1 MAFHVLCEVVAV
13 EVLLVHHQHGY
24 DVALLRCEREA
35 LIFHHRH
42 EHEAV
47 GRWRCVLH
55 VLGGNESAVAQH
67 YVEEC
72 ALAAVDVGKDDSFWS
87 VHLHNRHRH
96 LRLVCKLGGYLI
108 FVFHLGLFHR
118 PVHLDGLV
126 TDSGKMLGCLA
137 RTHQH
142 VLVVSV
148 VAVCCNVQ
156 VVVALG
162 QVAERYAAV
171 LARHILH
178 HECAGVVVGEPHAG
192 VADVRMLA
200 VLVAVDGVLVAN
212 ADAKVTLLLAHHLHV
227 EADLLAVA
235 LAAVD
240 GDATLLV
247 DIHVVFVSVELKHH
261 RSTVARCQRRH
272 CGWRSQTD
280 EVGKCCRQ
288 RHAYLAR
295 LCDAGVGEHDRIC
308 AHLALGHGG
317 VDAVGRHHEVRRVLA
332 SVVVGHYAE
341 RCALGGCNVERE
353 TVPLLSFRERKRLY
367 GVAYL
372 GCAAARKL
380 CVAAERNLI
389 LVVRFAGRFQF
400 CLRQTAHVLHLD
412 SAANHIA
419 FVHLV
424 FDILGC
430 GA

>member
-1 MAFHVLCEVVAV
+1 
-13 EVLLVHHQHGY
+13 
-24 DVALLRCEREA
+24 
-35 LIFHHRH
+35 
-42 EHEAV
+42 
-47 GRWRCVLH
+47 
-55 VLGGNESAVAQH
+55 
-67 YVEEC
+67 
-72 ALAAVDVGKDDSFWS
+72 
-87 VHLHNRHRH
+87 
-96 LRLVCKLGGYLI
+96 
-108 FVFHLGLFHR
+108 
-118 PVHLDGLV
+118 
-126 TDSGKMLGCLA
+126 MLGCLA

-156 VVVALG
+156 VVIALG

-192 VADVRMLA
+192 VADIRMLA

-212 ADAKVTLLLAHHLHV
+212 ADAEVTLLLAHHLHV
-227 EADLLAVA
+227 EANLLAVA

-240 GDATLLV
+240 GDAALLIDV
-247 DIHVVFVSVELKHH
+247 HVILCSVELKHH

-272 CGWRSQTD
+272 CGRRSQTD

-295 LCDAGVGEHDRIC
+295 LCDAGVGEHYRIC
-308 AHLALGHGG
+308 AHLALGHGS

-341 RCALGGCNVERE
+341 RSSLGCADVERQA
-353 TVPLLSFRERKRLY
+353 VPLLGLRERKRLD

-372 GCAAARKL
+372 GRSTASKF
-380 CVAAERNLI
+380 CVAAERNII
-389 LVVRFAGRFQF
+389 LLVLFAGRFQVV
-400 CLRQTAHVLHLD
+400 LRQIAHILHLD